1 MSDELN
7 QDAELAQ
14 EGAEQEQQ
22 ETRTY
27 TQEEFDAEL
36 NGLKSNQ
43 QKALDE
49 AKKAKA
55 ELSELRKAQQEAQR
69 QAMAEKEDFKG
80 LYESQSAELEALRA
94 ERDQYAES
102 IKADKVDGNAL
113 KIGASIGIDEA
124 SQELLAEQ
132 AKKFIVFE
140 DGQAKYQIGGVD
152 VSKDEVVKTLSTR
165 YPRLVKAAVPSGSGA
180 SPNNGSGAAPNVKG
194 DMGGDRKARAAAIA
208 AKFNL

>member
-1 MSDELN
+1 MSDEN
-7 QDAELAQ
+7 QVTDAPTD
-14 EGAEQEQQ
+14 EQA
-22 ETRTY
+22 TDTPKTY

-55 ELSELRKAQQEAQR
+55 ELAELRKAQQEAQR
-69 QAMAEKEDFKG
+69 QSMAEKEDFKG
-80 LYESQSAELEALRA
+80 LYEAQSAELEALRA
-94 ERDQYAES
+94 ERDQFAES
-102 IKADKVDGNAL
+102 LRADKVDGNAL
-113 KIGASIGIDEA
+113 KIAASIGIDEA

-152 VSKDEVVKTLSTR
+152 VSKDEVIKTLSTR
-165 YPRLVKAAVPSGSGA
+165 YPRLVKANVPSGSGA
-180 SPNNGSGAAPNVKG
+180 SPNNGSGAAPTVKG